1 MQNFKRNAKMTPRRS
16 MNSRLEKLRQ
26 KAIRK
31 NKKAGRLLKKI
42 DRELFKRKT
51 NLSKVMAFQK
61 KSTKLLNQALKYVN
75 KRENL
80 KRSGNLETP
89 KTVNFNVEKVSERF
103 VKKFGATSC
112 VYRATMA
119 RSEEDNSFRFEELDS
134 LFTETIDQV

>member
-1 MQNFKRNAKMTPRRS
+1 

-31 NKKAGRLLKKI
+31 NKKAGRLQKKI

-61 KSTKLLNQALKYVN
+61 KSTKLLNQAQKYVN

-89 KTVNFNVEKVSERF
+89 KTVHFNVEKVFERF

>member
-1 MQNFKRNAKMTPRRS
+1 MTPRRG

-31 NKKAGRLLKKI
+31 NKKAGRLLKKL
-42 DRELFKRKT
+42 DRELSKRKT

-119 RSEEDNSFRFEELDS
+119 RSEEDNSLSLKDIFEELDN

>member
-1 MQNFKRNAKMTPRRS
+1 

-26 KAIRK
+26 RAIRK

-42 DRELFKRKT
+42 DRELSKRKT

-103 VKKFGATSC
+103 VKKFAATSC

-119 RSEEDNSFRFEELDS
+119 RSEEGNSLSLKDIFEELDN

>member
-1 MQNFKRNAKMTPRRS
+1 

-42 DRELFKRKT
+42 DRELSKRKT

-119 RSEEDNSFRFEELDS
+119 RSEEDNSLSLKDIFEELDN

>member
-1 MQNFKRNAKMTPRRS
+1 

-26 KAIRK
+26 RAIRK

-42 DRELFKRKT
+42 DRELSKRKT

-119 RSEEDNSFRFEELDS
+119 RSEEDNSLSLKDIFEELDN

>member
-1 MQNFKRNAKMTPRRS
+1 
-16 MNSRLEKLRQ
+16 
-26 KAIRK
+26 
-31 NKKAGRLLKKI
+31 
-42 DRELFKRKT
+42 
-51 NLSKVMAFQK
+51 MAFQK

-89 KTVNFNVEKVSERF
+89 KTVHFNVEKVSERF

-119 RSEEDNSFRFEELDS
+119 RSEEDNSFRLKDIFEELDS